1 MWVYE
6 LVFFVTLCENKNT
19 GNAKV
24 RVTETF
30 VGTQAVAI
38 KIQGIVQSWPSPRTW
53 DLLTFGGRKGMGF
66 PRGRGL
72 HGQCS
77 CGFPLNQTNTG
88 LLKGDSSTHLAS
100 RGLVGGFGAG
110 RTLCSEPFPT
120 ALAGFPCQLRTGLLK
135 DRVGWELGAT
145 RTSKNN
151 SNCNK

>member
-1 MWVYE
+1 MRWLRE
-6 LVFFVTLCENKNT
+6 TKENKNT

-38 KIQGIVQSWPSPRTW
+38 KIQGIVQSWPSPRTLGPF
-53 DLLTFGGRKGMGF
+53 DLR
-66 PRGRGL
+66 RAQRDGL
-72 HGQCS
+72 PMTRP